1 MASRESESTL
11 REWFVKSALEAMKT
25 REAGC
30 WYYVLKDE
38 DNIHPDETWA
48 LVIGWIPNDEYDEP
62 ASGYSSYVG
71 IKTQPANSVMRC
83 DFDVD
88 WQEPLRED
96 GSVDD
101 TETCIEGLSEKE
113 LESEFDWLLS
123 VAKSYEMSA

>member
-62 ASGYSSYVG
+62 ASGIHPTWVLKPSPRTPSCGVISMLIGKSRSVRMVLWTTPRRASRACRRRSLNPSSTG
-71 IKTQPANSVMRC
+71 C
-83 DFDVD
+83 
-88 WQEPLRED
+88 
-96 GSVDD
+96 
-101 TETCIEGLSEKE
+101 
-113 LESEFDWLLS
+113 
-123 VAKSYEMSA
+123 SA